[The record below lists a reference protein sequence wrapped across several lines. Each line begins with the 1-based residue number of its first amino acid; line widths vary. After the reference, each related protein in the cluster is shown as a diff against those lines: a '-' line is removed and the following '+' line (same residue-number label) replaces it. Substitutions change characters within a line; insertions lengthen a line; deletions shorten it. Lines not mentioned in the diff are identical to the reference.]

1 MDTPRGC
8 WANLHLP
15 LKTAFDYRIPEDEV
29 EFISV
34 CSQSLFFSVSSLISG
49 YINML
54 VSYIQFCIIYL
65 SSLQKCFF
73 F

>member
-34 CSQSLFFSVSSLISG
+34 CSQSLFFRFQVSS
-49 YINML
+49 
-54 VSYIQFCIIYL
+54 VAT
-65 SSLQKCFF
+65 
-73 F
+73 